1 MAWTECFI
9 NPEGILEMFRFITT
23 YGKRDSDEEYETV
36 DSDEEYETVDA
47 DDEVDPEVKEGE
59 IV

>member
-9 NPEGILEMFRFITT
+9 NPKGILEMIRFITT
-23 YGKRDSDEEYETV
+23 YGKHDSDEEYETI
-36 DSDEEYETVDA
+36 D

>member
-36 DSDEEYETVDA
+36 DA